1 MGKYHNDQ
9 PIQGGTNDPDLLNRV
24 DFANHLANVLLL
36 NHDDDCL
43 TVSLE
48 GEWGYGKTSVI
59 NLVKGALNEKEAAPI
74 IIEYNPW
81 LAGKPESLIQDFLLQ
96 FSSQLNIKDNSEV
109 ALKAAKEL
117 IAYSSLFSVAKLVPG
132 AEPWASIVE
141 KVISKSGKST
151 EKIAELKKLDL
162 LGKKKKVVSAIE
174 KIKTPIVVLIDD
186 IDRLTPSET
195 FQVLRLVKAVA
206 DFSGTS
212 FLLAFDSSYLVSVL
226 NNNGIV
232 NASEYINKVVQLR
245 VPLPVISERGMNEL
259 ANVELDNLSDKN
271 LTDRFESDEDRFNWI
286 YIHYF
291 KHLIRNPRE
300 LKRFFNHLRFVL
312 EQVEGEVCF
321 SDLFSLSIIATKAN
335 TVYEHVKNTPE
346 AYIGKRFSNDGVM
359 MDEPE
364 KVVESFKKKRDKI
377 LKTCNVNDRKLL
389 KRLLGDTFPLL
400 EPDEHLFY
408 SITDT
413 VSDADADAAG
423 RVSAP
428 QRLHVAFHYK
438 TPVGCFSDQEI
449 LDFIEGKVNRGDF
462 LSRVISEDSDDRFFE
477 MMENYAKECKGNSY
491 DILISIYDALLNS
504 EKLISS
510 LESNYGFMLKDLYSQ
525 MKWLTIMV
533 ISVSDDK
540 YLLIEKLIGRKES
553 APLAADLLYIIRVQ
567 IQEERNDK
575 PLVSKSQ
582 LVELEVVYQKMAIQS
597 LSDKIHINNHLE
609 PHIFYE
615 LKRSSKDKTSEFM
628 DAVMGSENG
637 VIRVAEI
644 IGNSGSDS
652 MNGSFFQFDEKT
664 FSDVI
669 DLENLRVKA
678 EKIDVTNQPIHIQA
692 VIKSI
697 LDGEKYYLRD
707 GKLGER

>member
-9 PIQGGTNDPDLLNRV
+9 PIQGGPNDPDLLNRL

-59 NLVKGALNEKEAAPI
+59 NLVKGALNEKEATPI

-109 ALKAAKEL
+109 ALKASKEL

-141 KVISKSGKST
+141 KVFSKFGSST
-151 EKIAELKKLDL
+151 KKIAELKKLDL

-174 KIKTPIVVLIDD
+174 KIKTPIIVIIDD

-226 NNNGIV
+226 DKNDIV
-232 NASEYINKVVQLR
+232 NASEYINKVIQLR

-271 LTDRFESDEDRFNWI
+271 LTDRFESDQERLSWI
-286 YIHYF
+286 YHHYF
-291 KHLIRNPRE
+291 KHLIKNPRE

-312 EQVEGEVCF
+312 EQVEGQVCF

-335 TVYEHVKNTPE
+335 AIYEHVKRTPE
-346 AYIGKRFSNDGVM
+346 AYIGKRLSSEGLM
-359 MDEPE
+359 MDKPE
-364 KVVESFKKKRDKI
+364 EVVKSFNDDRNQI
-377 LKTCNVNDRKLL
+377 LQTFSERDRKLL
-389 KRLLGDTFPLL
+389 EELLGDIFPLI
-400 EPDEHLFY
+400 DSGGY
-408 SITDT
+408 SHYG
-413 VSDADADAAG
+413 VSDADAAG

-438 TPVGCFSDQEI
+438 TPTGYFSDQEV
-449 LDFIEGKVNRGDF
+449 LDFIAGNIDRDDF
-462 LSRVISEDSDDRFFE
+462 LSRAVSEDADDRFFE
-477 MMENYAKECKGNSY
+477 LMTNYVKECRGNSF
-491 DILISIYDALLNS
+491 DILISIYNAFLNS

-510 LESNYGFMLKDLYSQ
+510 LESNYGFMSRDLYRQ
-525 MKWLTIMV
+525 MNWLTNKV
-533 ISVSDDK
+533 ISESDDK
-540 YLLIEKLIGRKES
+540 FTLIKNLVGREES
-553 APLAADLLYIIRVQ
+553 APLAADVLYKVRGQ
-567 IQEERNDK
+567 IHRESYDEPWVSEE
-575 PLVSKSQ
+575 Q
-582 LVELEVVYQKMAIQS
+582 LNELEVDYQKMAIKS
-597 LSDKIHINNHLE
+597 LSDRRHISNHLE
-609 PHIFYE
+609 SHIFYE

-628 DAVMGSENG
+628 DAVMNGENG

-644 IGNSGSDS
+644 IGYSGSDS
-652 MNGSFFQFDEKT
+652 TNGPYVQIDEKT
-664 FSDVI
+664 LGDVI
-669 DLENLRVKA
+669 DLENLREQA
-678 EKIDVTNQPIHIQA
+678 RKIDVTNQPIHIQA
-692 VIKSI
+692 VLKSI
-697 LDGEKYYLRD
+697 LDGKKYYLRD
-707 GKLGER
+707 GELGERW